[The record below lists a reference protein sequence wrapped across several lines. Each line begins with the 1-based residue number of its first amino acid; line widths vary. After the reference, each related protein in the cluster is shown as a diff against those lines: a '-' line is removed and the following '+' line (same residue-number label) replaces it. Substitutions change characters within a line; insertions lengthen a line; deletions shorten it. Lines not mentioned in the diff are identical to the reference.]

1 MANPPN
7 IVNVAQ
13 IFGTTETTKLT
24 GTSATAVMTAPA
36 SNYTHKINMI
46 VISNIDGTNNCDVDI
61 YIDENTVATYLAKT
75 ITIPADSSLSLIDKP
90 LYISHNASGTGN
102 RIMAVA
108 QAANDLDVVISYEKI
123 TDV

>member
-24 GTSATAVMTAPA
+24 GTSATAVMTAPE
-36 SNYTHKINMI
+36 SKYTHKINMI